1 MSMNAW
7 HKINDHISVAQE
19 LEDLGYVSYVVYDM
33 IIHAIHSDV
42 RIHSC

>member
-19 LEDLGYVSYVVYDM
+19 LEDCLNN
-33 IIHAIHSDV
+33 IINNYYAAITGS
-42 RIHSC
+42 